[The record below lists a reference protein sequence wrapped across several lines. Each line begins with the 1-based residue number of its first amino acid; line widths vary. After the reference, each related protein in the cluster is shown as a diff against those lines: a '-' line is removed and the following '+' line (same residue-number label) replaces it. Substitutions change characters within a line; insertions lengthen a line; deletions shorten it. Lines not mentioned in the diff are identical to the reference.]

1 MTKQLALGT
10 AKCSVWPYAYL
21 INACGITLKP
31 LHNADVSTY
40 VTDCLGCETVL
51 QHDRSMQWN
60 VLEGVFILI
69 DSQHL
74 GLCEVVFACQQMA
87 LVILLC

>member
-51 QHDRSMQWN
+51 QHDLLNSS
-60 VLEGVFILI
+60 II
-69 DSQHL
+69 K
-74 GLCEVVFACQQMA
+74 FAWT
-87 LVILLC
+87 VSKKDLLMPMLL